1 MLFFPYYFI
10 LLVRLKKLDKLFSRI
25 YSISLSPNVKRCLKA
40 VKLFL
45 IVSQKDKVISLS
57 FEGPVVDDLANIIF
71 VAILVLMILFQPY
84 WKDKVG
90 GDVGEDGISDSLAL
104 ELIGD

>member
-1 MLFFPYYFI
+1 M
-10 LLVRLKKLDKLFSRI
+10 
-25 YSISLSPNVKRCLKA
+25 
-40 VKLFL
+40 
-45 IVSQKDKVISLS
+45 SQKDIAIFLF

-71 VAILVLMILFQPY
+71 VGILVLIVLFQPY
-84 WKDKVG
+84 WKDEVG